1 VTVPVALHREIGQ
14 LALVGFDGFSVTPE
28 VASLARQFDL
38 GGVILF
44 KRNVESPEQ
53 VAEIAWR
60 ARGLS
65 RDLPLWVGVDQ
76 EGGRVA
82 RIRAPL
88 TEWPPAETLGRA
100 GDERLAARFGAALAL
115 ELAALGISID
125 FAPVLDVL
133 TNPQNPVI
141 NGGRAISGDPA
152 TVAKLGAAF
161 IRSLQAGGVAA
172 CGKHFPGHGDTSVD
186 SHFDLPQVEHPPDRF
201 RAIDFVP
208 FRAAI
213 EAGVAG
219 IMTGHLLVP
228 AFDEERPATLSRP
241 IVHGLLR
248 EELAFGG
255 LVFTDD
261 MNMKA
266 VSARYTPGGA
276 AVAAVAAGCDALLL
290 CGTDAGSHAAVLE
303 ELVHAVER
311 EELPY
316 KRVEEAIGR
325 QRAAKARFTALK
337 PAPDGVTGDAIV
349 PPLHRDWRPLDAAA
363 LRRVIGRD
371 EHQAVAEEMRR
382 FV

>member
-1 VTVPVALHREIGQ
+1 MPVALHREIGQ

-38 GGVILF
+38 GGIILF

-60 ARGLS
+60 ARALS

-82 RIRAPL
+82 RVRAPL
-88 TEWPPAETLGRA
+88 TEWPPMETLGRA
-100 GDERLAARFGAALAL
+100 DSEELAGRFGTALAL
-115 ELAALGISID
+115 ELTALGFSID

-141 NGGRAISGDPA
+141 NGGRAISGDPD
-152 TVAKLGAAF
+152 TVSRIGAAI
-161 IRSLQAGGVAA
+161 IRALQAGGVAA

-186 SHFDLPQVEHPPDRF
+186 SHFDLPLVEHPPDRL

-208 FRAAI
+208 FRGAM

-228 AFDEERPATLSRP
+228 AFDEERPATLSRA
-241 IVHGLLR
+241 IVEGLLR
-248 EELAFGG
+248 DELGFDG

-266 VSARYTPGGA
+266 VAARFTPGGA
-276 AVAAVAAGCDALLL
+276 AVAAIAAGCDVLLL
-290 CGTDAGSHAAVLE
+290 CGTDAAVQAEVLE
-303 ELVHAVER
+303 ELIYAVER
-311 EELPY
+311 EELPW
-316 KRVEEAIGR
+316 KRVEDALAR
-325 QRAAKARFTALK
+325 QRAAKARFAALK
-337 PAPDGVTGDAIV
+337 PSPDPVSGEVIV
-349 PPLHRDWRPLDAAA
+349 PPLHRDWRPLAPGA
-363 LRRVIGRD
+363 LRRLVGRD
-371 EHQAVAEEMRR
+371 EHQAIAAEMREHL
-382 FV
+382 